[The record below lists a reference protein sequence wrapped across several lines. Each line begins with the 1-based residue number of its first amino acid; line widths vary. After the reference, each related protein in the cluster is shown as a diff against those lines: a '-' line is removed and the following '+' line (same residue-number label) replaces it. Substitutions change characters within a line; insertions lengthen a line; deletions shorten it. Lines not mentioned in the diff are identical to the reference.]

1 MLLDFLQEV
10 SLKGLEGAK
19 ESYEKDFNK
28 CMKRFNELGISP
40 ITIEKGS
47 KVKEMEN
54 PLYYIEHRSKNW

>member
-54 PLYYIEHRSKNW
+54 PLY